1 MLLSLVS
8 ADEKGSDFL
17 VIDVNGKLL
26 NVEEVEE
33 QEKMEVDVMEEEVA
47 QNEAV
52 EEKVTAN
59 GPIDA
64 IVDSSAENNNTQED
78 IEEHVDSR
86 AEKTIILETSMN
98 SVTETDSKNV
108 SVKGSEGTKSL
119 FVESGKNMAES
130 KNGHVELIDSKAEN
144 KCVPMV
150 SVEEEDN
157 SVIFKSLE
165 ITGEKKIYWSNSA
178 YCYVIDN
185 ITNEETVNFLSE
197 NEQIESRDSKAEN
210 KIIHAQY
217 EDNLVKNSSILEE
230 DLEKTAR
237 KKGKPI
243 EHAASTSDIKS
254 IPGEHADGTAETKIT
269 CTLLEHAETIEDFI
283 NIQVE
288 HADTL
293 GYINKIP
300 AERADDTAG
309 NLNSERED
317 LHSTRETKISPGKYG
332 QHQQKVKKINITTKV
347 TKNIPLQRLDS

>member
-33 QEKMEVDVMEEEVA
+33 QEKMEMDVMEEEVA

-64 IVDSSAENNNTQED
+64 IVYSSAENNNTQED
-78 IEEHVDSR
+78 IEEHVDRR
-86 AEKTIILETSMN
+86 AEKTIIPETSMH

-157 SVIFKSLE
+157 SVLFKSLE
-165 ITGEKKIYWSNSA
+165 IAGEEKVYWSNSA
-178 YCYVIDN
+178 NCHVIDD
-185 ITNEETVNFLSE
+185 ITNEEIVNFLLE
-197 NEQIESRDSKAEN
+197 NEQIESRDSEAEN
-210 KIIHAQY
+210 KMIQAQY
-217 EDNLVKNSSILEE
+217 EDNLVKRRTILEE
-230 DLEKTAR
+230 GIEKTAR
-237 KKGKPI
+237 KKGKPV
-243 EHAASTSDIKS
+243 EHAASTSDIT
-254 IPGEHADGTAETKIT
+254 PGEHAGSAEETKII
-269 CTLLEHAETIEDFI
+269 CTLLEHAATIANFI
-283 NIQVE
+283 NIPVE
-288 HADTL
+288 HADTI
-293 GYINKIP
+293 GYNNKIP
-300 AERADDTAG
+300 AERADDTAE

-317 LHSTRETKISPGKYG
+317 QHSTMETKIYRGKYG
-332 QHQQKVKKINITTKV
+332 QHQQKVKMINITTKV